1 MGTCCSSF
9 RIRESEEDVSCYQ
22 TRNTVHALWGK
33 FIVPQFIGVN
43 SNDQS
48 DAPVLNSRV
57 SAHLNSNAA
66 SNNIRSDNIVTL
78 APSVLHF
85 EDDTAGSGEDKDHRR
100 TKRREDSRDDH
111 MEKDSQ
117 CEGRSTAH
125 CTESQSKFSNEKPE
139 AEVACAY
146 GSSEDEDVC
155 PTCLEEYDPGNPR
168 IVLQCSHSYHL
179 GCIYEWMERSA
190 NCPICG
196 KVEIGPQET
205 RKPKINI

>member
-1 MGTCCSSF
+1 MFPVIRLGTLSMPSG
-9 RIRESEEDVSCYQ
+9 
-22 TRNTVHALWGK
+22 A
-33 FIVPQFIGVN
+33 
-43 SNDQS
+43 SNDRS
-48 DAPVLNSRV
+48 DAPVLSSRV

-100 TKRREDSRDDH
+100 TKRREDSRVDH
-111 MEKDSQ
+111 TEKDSQ

-155 PTCLEEYDPGNPR
+155 PTCFEEYDPGNPR

-196 KVEIGPQET
+196 KVMCFFIPSPNMLLLECRESNT
-205 RKPKINI
+205 KSELLALHTAL